1 MSVYLLDT
9 TTLSLLMR
17 ESASAIGHLETMAAG
32 DRITTS
38 VIVRGE
44 IGYGL
49 AKVAAG
55 RRRRDL
61 VVRAAALLRELP
73 CEPVSSSIADRYAV
87 LECGRTLVTSDS
99 DFGRVEALRLADWS
113 RGA

>member
-61 VVRAAALLRELP
+61 VVRAAALLVRVQRIRP
-73 CEPVSSSIADRYAV
+73 DVIARAM
-87 LECGRTLVTSDS
+87 
-99 DFGRVEALRLADWS
+99 
-113 RGA
+113 